1 MLWGWEICRD
11 LVKVYFQAVH
21 LSLPVSHDLG
31 EVLVMMEDF
40 VLSGLR
46 ALKGFTLNEKERV
59 GGWIG

>member
-1 MLWGWEICRD
+1 M
-11 LVKVYFQAVH
+11 YFQAVH

-31 EVLVMMEDF
+31 EVLVMMEDL
-40 VLSGLR
+40 VLSRLR